1 MGTAGTV
8 NTMIAVDYLRQ
19 SRTNAFNRQ
28 SSHIPTV
35 IADIAD
41 IADIT
46 GCRYRR
52 LHVLHVL
59 HVLQTLQKLQ
69 TSHLRDSAGIR
80 RIIPGPLSCG
90 SDSYALSV
98 HDTELS

>member
-59 HVLQTLQKLQ
+59 QTLQKLQ

>member
-41 IADIT
+41 IAEIT

-52 LHVLHVL
+52 LHVL

>member
-41 IADIT
+41 IT

-52 LHVLHVL
+52 LHVL

>member
-41 IADIT
+41 IT

-52 LHVLHVL
+52 LDVLHVL